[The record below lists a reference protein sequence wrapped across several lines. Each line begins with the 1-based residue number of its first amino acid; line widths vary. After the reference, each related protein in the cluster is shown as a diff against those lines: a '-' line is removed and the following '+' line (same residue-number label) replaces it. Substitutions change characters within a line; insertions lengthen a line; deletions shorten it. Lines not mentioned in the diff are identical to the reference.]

1 MRRKLAI
8 NRLRERADLGPE
20 LVLQFVEKYRSP
32 IIEGQNATFL
42 FLGHADEVFVRHR
55 VVGLPDP
62 LPMKRIGETDL
73 WAATC
78 DLPAGS
84 RVEYQLETRR
94 GDHYE
99 RFNDPLNERVAHSPM
114 GSSSVC
120 AGEGYHVPSWAVPDP
135 ETRPGDLIEHRMRS
149 KALRREQQMLI
160 YTPARFNPVLRYPL
174 LIVHDGPEYVQFS
187 AMKTVLDNLIHRL
200 DIAPMIVA
208 FVPPHDRLREYA
220 NNAPHARFLAR
231 ELLPMLEEA
240 YPLVESP
247 LGRCLMGASFGGVA
261 SVTTGVRYPGVF
273 GSMLIQSASLAFT
286 DIGQDHGG
294 GPAFDPVVKFVNR
307 YRARPTRFTE
317 RLYMSCGIYE
327 PLITPNRSMV
337 SVFREVGIAVKY
349 EENRDGHNWDNWR
362 DRLQSGLSWLYPGP
376 QKYVYE

>member
-20 LVLQFVEKYRSP
+20 LVAQFVERYRSP

-114 GSSSVC
+114 EIGR
-120 AGEGYHVPSWAVPDP
+120 AHV
-135 ETRPGDLIEHRMRS
+135 
-149 KALRREQQMLI
+149 
-160 YTPARFNPVLRYPL
+160 
-174 LIVHDGPEYVQFS
+174 
-187 AMKTVLDNLIHRL
+187 
-200 DIAPMIVA
+200 
-208 FVPPHDRLREYA
+208 
-220 NNAPHARFLAR
+220 
-231 ELLPMLEEA
+231 
-240 YPLVESP
+240 
-247 LGRCLMGASFGGVA
+247 
-261 SVTTGVRYPGVF
+261 
-273 GSMLIQSASLAFT
+273 
-286 DIGQDHGG
+286 
-294 GPAFDPVVKFVNR
+294 
-307 YRARPTRFTE
+307 
-317 RLYMSCGIYE
+317 
-327 PLITPNRSMV
+327 
-337 SVFREVGIAVKY
+337 
-349 EENRDGHNWDNWR
+349 
-362 DRLQSGLSWLYPGP
+362 
-376 QKYVYE
+376 